1 MSLYNSRMMPFKVMV
16 LATFLAVTAA
26 NLDAQSPGDENAI
39 RQRFADLD
47 IAWNHHDAQQIT
59 NPQTAVSD
67 ADYINVSGGWT
78 KGREAFAAVMA
89 RLQAGPFHDVQRH
102 TVVEKI
108 RFIRPDV
115 AVVITTNVDRR
126 GDAPPSES
134 RGTYVLSKEGGH
146 WLLDSFQNTQVST
159 PPGAQQPPKTTP
171 APKQ

>member
-1 MSLYNSRMMPFKVMV
+1 
-16 LATFLAVTAA
+16 
-26 NLDAQSPGDENAI
+26 
-39 RQRFADLD
+39 
-47 IAWNHHDAQQIT
+47 
-59 NPQTAVSD
+59 
-67 ADYINVSGGWT
+67 
-78 KGREAFAAVMA
+78 MA